1 VTEPLTGEVA
11 LVSGGSRGVGGAVVR
26 RLAAAGAQ
34 VAFSYRR
41 DVEAARAVADELAA
55 SGRSARAYPADLAV
69 QGAASGLVEA
79 VTADIGAPSIFVSN
93 AGTASRG
100 YRALDTDPGEY
111 QAMFAIHVLAA
122 LEAARAVA
130 QGMRK
135 AGRGKIVFVSSTTTT
150 VRPPGSAP
158 YTAAKAALEAAASV
172 LAIEEREHG
181 IRINVV
187 APGLVATDMGDRL
200 VRASSL
206 SAAGGRAG
214 AAVDLD
220 TAFPFGRVCR
230 PEDVADVVAFLVGN
244 SSSYVAGHRVVVDGG
259 GAAGA
264 LLPTSQS

>member
-1 VTEPLTGEVA
+1 VA
-11 LVSGGSRGVGGAVVR
+11 LVSEGSRGVGGAVVR
-26 RLAAAGAQ
+26 LDAAAGGVQ

-41 DVEAARAVADELAA
+41 DVEAAW
-55 SGRSARAYPADLAV
+55 
-69 QGAASGLVEA
+69 
-79 VTADIGAPSIFVSN
+79 
-93 AGTASRG
+93 
-100 YRALDTDPGEY
+100 
-111 QAMFAIHVLAA
+111 
-122 LEAARAVA
+122 AVA
-130 QGMRK
+130 QGMRT
-135 AGRGKIVFVSSTTTT
+135 AGRDAIVFVSSTTT

-220 TAFPFGRVCR
+220 TAFSFGRVCR

-264 LLPTSQS
+264 LLPASQS